1 MKPKRPLILGG
12 VVVLFV
18 ASLAINGILFRQGYW
33 FYVQLN
39 QVRLDPLGLRAH
51 SSHANADVAV
61 RDRPL
66 VVFYGDS
73 RTVSWPDPA
82 VPGFTFVNRGI
93 GGETSSQTL
102 LRVDYHLAPLQPDVV
117 IVQTCINDLKVIP
130 VLPKQ
135 SDRIVANC
143 QDNLDRIAARVREMG
158 GTVVLTTVFPT
169 GEVPFYRR
177 PFWSTEVS
185 RAIERVNRHIRSL
198 KGPGVVVYD
207 SYAALLG
214 ADGTINPDYSA
225 DLLHLNDA
233 GYEALN
239 RGLQPVLASIEAACE

>member
-1 MKPKRPLILGG
+1 MLL
-12 VVVLFV
+12 L
-18 ASLAINGILFRQGYW
+18 ASLTMNGLLLRQGYW

-39 QVRLDPLGLRAH
+39 EVRLDPLGLRVHPSRVERSA
-51 SSHANADVAV
+51 AARN
-61 RDRPL
+61 RPL

-73 RTVSWPDPA
+73 RAVSWPNTA
-82 VPGFTFVNRGI
+82 VPGLTFANRGI

-102 LRVDYHLAPLQPDVV
+102 LRVDYHLAPLHPDVV

-135 SDRIVANC
+135 ADRIVANC
-143 QDNLDRIAARVREMG
+143 QANLDRIVAQVREMG
-158 GTVVLTTVFPT
+158 SRVVVTTVFPA
-169 GEVPFYRR
+169 GEVPVYRR
-177 PFWSTEVS
+177 PFWSEDVA

-198 KGPGVVVYD
+198 KGPGVIVYD
-207 SYAALLG
+207 SYAVLVG
-214 ADGTINPDYSA
+214 DDGRINPDYSA

-239 RGLQPVLASIEAACE
+239 RGLEPVLASIEEACE